1 MLLSPHPRGSGR
13 RPAPRLNLGRIAML
27 SNWKWTVPLVALAI
41 LTSVGA
47 ANAFDDAKYPDWN
60 GQWARAPLP
69 RGVPQ
74 AISGPQW
81 DPTKPEGRGQQAPL
95 TEEYQA
101 IFEANLADQ
110 KAGGQGVWPGAN
122 CLMHGMPAAM
132 TVIAPMEIIVLPKT
146 TYFVT
151 TDTHASVRRIFT
163 DGRNWPDEI
172 EPAFLGY
179 SIGHWIDEDG
189 DGRYDVLEIET
200 RGFKGPRAFDHSG
213 IPLHEDNQTII
224 KERIFL
230 DKASRDVLHNQITV
244 FDHALTHPWTVNKE
258 YRRNPNP
265 RPVWHEI
272 DCAEGNQFVV
282 VGKEMYMVSADGH
295 LMPVK
300 KGQAAPDLKYFL
312 PTLP

>member
-1 MLLSPHPRGSGR
+1 
-13 RPAPRLNLGRIAML
+13 ML
-27 SNWKWTVPLVALAI
+27 SNLKWTIPLILLIISATIGTALAFND
-41 LTSVGA
+41 T
-47 ANAFDDAKYPDWN
+47 KYPDWD

-69 RGVPQ
+69 RGVPR

-81 DPTKPEGRGQQAPL
+81 DPSKPEGRGQQAPL

-110 KAGGQGVWPGAN
+110 KAGGQGVWPGAS

-132 TVIAPMEIIVLPKT
+132 TVIAPMEIIVLPET
-146 TYFVT
+146 TYFVI
-151 TDTHASVRRIFT
+151 TDTHVSVRRIYT

-172 EPAFLGY
+172 EPSLLGY
-179 SIGHWIDEDG
+179 SIGRWIDEDG

-213 IPLHEDNQTII
+213 IPLHEDNQTVI
-224 KERIFL
+224 KERIFV
-230 DKASRDVLHNQITV
+230 DRANRNVMHNQITV
-244 FDHALTHPWTVNKE
+244 ADHALTRPWTVNKE

-265 RPVWHEI
+265 RPVWDEI
-272 DCAEGNQFVV
+272 DCAEGNQYVV
-282 VGKEMYMVSADGH
+282 VGKEIYMVSGDGH

-300 KGQAAPDLKYFL
+300 KGQAPPDFRYFRSTAP
-312 PTLP
+312 